1 MDFQFPANLKRYNIL
16 IGICQFSSLW
26 YGGALERTLKLTDYS
41 WTSRSLFTTV
51 EDLSFAKLKGVK
63 DLLYDLDVEGFPQLK
78 HLYIQDTDELL
89 HLINPRRLMNPHSA
103 FLNLE
108 TLVLDNLYKIEEICH
123 GPMHTQSFAKLK
135 VIKVTSC
142 HRLKNLF
149 LYSLTV
155 NLSQLHE
162 IEISSCEGMSEIIA
176 VEKQEDQK
184 ELQQIVLPE
193 LHSVTLRRLLELQSF
208 YCLLTVDQGNP
219 SNQSNTLALF
229 NNQEVLIPKLE
240 TLELYDMNVCKIWDD
255 KLSVLSCFQNLTRLI
270 VIKCKHLTSLFS
282 SGVARALVKLQHV
295 EISSC
300 ERLKII
306 FVLEEVNITI
316 SPLSTTSLQKLR
328 ILRISE
334 CDELEEICG
343 SSNEGDPPLGDI
355 AFMKLEELTLKCL
368 PRLRSFC
375 QGSYD
380 FRFPSLQIVRL
391 KECPM
396 MEIFC
401 QRNITTPSLTKV
413 EYRLSGDNWYTSGD
427 HWYGDLN
434 TTVRTVFTKKDQ
446 YNPDLGKLAI
456 RDNNDLKSIWPNLVT
471 PNSFPNL
478 TKIVISSCES
488 QYVFPIHVAKV
499 LRQLQVLKIS
509 FCTIENI
516 VEESDSTCDMMVV
529 YLQVQ
534 KCHDMMTIVPSSVLF
549 HSLDVLHVYWCERLV
564 NIIRPSTTTSLTNL
578 RILRISECHELEEIY
593 GSSNEGDA
601 PILDEIAFMKLEE
614 LTLNNLPRLTS
625 FCQGSYDFRF
635 PSLQKVHLKDC
646 PMMETFC
653 HGNLTTTSHIEV
665 RCLYRW
671 RNEES
676 EDHWDGD
683 LNTTIRKFSLE
694 RYMSTKLQNIEQD
707 LTSSSE
713 SDDS

>member
-1 MDFQFPANLKRYNIL
+1 MGEVMTLSVYEMPFIPFVPSLNPLISLRSLNLNSCILGYIRIVAELSNLEILSLAGSSIAELPGEIKRLTRLRLLNLTYCNLLRVIPPNLISSLMCLEELYMGGCDSIEWEVEGSKRESNNTNVRELQNLHNLTTLEISFKNTSDLPMDFQFPANLKRYNIL

-89 HLINPRRLMNPHSA
+89 HLINPRRLMNPHFA

-108 TLVLDNLYKIEEICH
+108 TLVLDNLHKIEEICQ

-208 YCLLTVDQGNP
+208 YCFLTVDQGSP
-219 SNQSNTLALF
+219 SNQSYTLALF
-229 NNQEVLIPKLE
+229 NNQQVLIPKLE

-306 FVLEEVNITI
+306 FVLEE
-316 SPLSTTSLQKLR
+316 
-328 ILRISE
+328 
-334 CDELEEICG
+334 
-343 SSNEGDPPLGDI
+343 
-355 AFMKLEELTLKCL
+355 
-368 PRLRSFC
+368 
-375 QGSYD
+375 
-380 FRFPSLQIVRL
+380 
-391 KECPM
+391 
-396 MEIFC
+396 
-401 QRNITTPSLTKV
+401 
-413 EYRLSGDNWYTSGD
+413 
-427 HWYGDLN
+427 
-434 TTVRTVFTKKDQ
+434 DQ

-564 NIIRPSTTTSLTNL
+564 NIIRPSTTTSLPNL
-578 RILRISECHELEEIY
+578 RILRISECDELKEIY
-593 GSSNEGDA
+593 GSSNEGDG
-601 PILDEIAFMKLEE
+601 PVLDDIAFMKLEE

-625 FCQGSYDFRF
+625 FCQGSYGFRF

-665 RCLYRW
+665 HVFFRGSITGIFKR
-671 RNEES
+671 
-676 EDHWDGD
+676 
-683 LNTTIRKFSLE
+683 
-694 RYMSTKLQNIEQD
+694 
-707 LTSSSE
+707 
-713 SDDS
+713 

>member
-1 MDFQFPANLKRYNIL
+1 MGGCDSIEWEVEGSKRESYNTNVRELQNLHNLTTLEISFKNTSVLPMDFQFPANLKRYNIL

-229 NNQEVLIPKLE
+229 NNQ
-240 TLELYDMNVCKIWDD
+240 
-255 KLSVLSCFQNLTRLI
+255 
-270 VIKCKHLTSLFS
+270 
-282 SGVARALVKLQHV
+282 
-295 EISSC
+295 
-300 ERLKII
+300 
-306 FVLEEVNITI
+306 EVNITI